1 MKEDNES
8 APADGVSSPESSSED
23 ATTPPAP
30 EETGEKDERE
40 DKFLQATHRVTRTAE
55 KAIGTSYRKIRD
67 TVKATTFRPAMGVES
82 LQSLL
87 EWCRNTFPAETFSS
101 LGRFMVRAGHIALL
115 VSLLL
120 SLVFGVAAALK
131 LSNWVYLL
139 FGFGVALVLWVL
151 QFTADR
157 FLNAGDGLL
166 ADSPTKLRST
176 AFLDCACLLA
186 EAAGILVFILSAMLA
201 QGTQQWGLLLIG
213 LAGWGLADAVAYVS
227 MHPVLLNIDTS
238 EDVSAAEEAIGI
250 LSFFAK
256 AAVRIV
262 PIAYGVGAVLGAVGL
277 LVGIMSVISDGLV
290 PTAMAS
296 IQLIGFCSL
305 LPLLSYV
312 LFAFYRLAVDLMKAV
327 LGCRPSADGAA

>member
-1 MKEDNES
+1 MNEKIEQEPEDD
-8 APADGVSSPESSSED
+8 APVDQTPATDETVAPSEQ
-23 ATTPPAP
+23 
-30 EETGEKDERE
+30 E
-40 DKFLQATHRVTRTAE
+40 DKFIQATHRVTRSAE
-55 KAIGTSYRKIRD
+55 RAIGTSYRKIRD

-87 EWCRNTFPAETFSS
+87 AWCRNTFSAETFSS
-101 LGRFMVRAGHIALL
+101 LGRFLVRAGHAGLL
-115 VSLLL
+115 ASILL
-120 SLVFGVAAALK
+120 SVAFGVSAAVK
-131 LSNWVYLL
+131 LSNWIYLL
-139 FGFGVALVLWVL
+139 FGLGVALVLWVL

-157 FLNAGDGLL
+157 FLNAGDGLV
-166 ADSPTKLRST
+166 AASPTKLRSS

-186 EAAGILVFILSAMLA
+186 EAAGILVFVLFAMLA
-201 QGTQQWGLLLIG
+201 RGMQQWGLLLIG

-238 EDVSAAEEAIGI
+238 EDVSPAEEAIGI

-277 LVGIMSVISDGLV
+277 LCGIVSVLSDGLV
-290 PTAMAS
+290 LTAMAS
-296 IQLIGFCSL
+296 IRLVAFCSL

-312 LFAFYRLAVDLMKAV
+312 FFAFYRLAIDLMRAV
-327 LGCRPSADGAA
+327 LARRPAE

>member
-1 MKEDNES
+1 MS
-8 APADGVSSPESSSED
+8 
-23 ATTPPAP
+23 
-30 EETGEKDERE
+30 EKDEQAPEDEVSESESPAEDTPATDETPVKTEEE

-67 TVKATTFRPAMGVES
+67 TVKSTTFRPAMGVES

-87 EWCRNTFPAETFSS
+87 NWCRSAFPPETFAS
-101 LGRFMVRAGHIALL
+101 LGQFLVRAGHIG
-115 VSLLL
+115 LL
-120 SLVFGVAAALK
+120 SALVLSVVFGVSAALK
-131 LSNWVYLL
+131 LSNWIYLL
-139 FGFGVALVLWVL
+139 FGLGVALVLWVL

-157 FLNAGDGLL
+157 FLNAGDALVS
-166 ADSPTKLRST
+166 DSPTKLRST

-186 EAAGILVFILSAMLA
+186 EAAGILVFISFAMLA
-201 QGTQQWGLLLIG
+201 RGMQQWGLLLIG

-256 AAVRIV
+256 VAVRIV

-277 LVGIMSVISDGLV
+277 LCGIVSVISDGLV
-290 PTAMAS
+290 LTAMAS
-296 IQLIGFCSL
+296 IRLVGLCSI

-312 LFAFYRLAVDLMKAV
+312 LFAFYHLAIDLMRAV
-327 LGCRPSADGAA
+327 LARRPAK